1 MRGGLVLID
10 AYYAEKTSYVRTK
23 KIIIKV
29 IGKENERKNNN
40 NVLSMDLIG
49 YVGLDM

>member
-1 MRGGLVLID
+1 MRGGLVLVD

-23 KIIIKV
+23 IIIIKV
-29 IGKENERKNNN
+29 VGKENERENN

>member
-1 MRGGLVLID
+1 MRGGLVLVD

-29 IGKENERKNNN
+29 VGKKNERENND
-40 NVLSMDLIG
+40 VLSMGLIG

>member
-1 MRGGLVLID
+1 MRGGLVLVD

-29 IGKENERKNNN
+29 VGKENERENN
-40 NVLSMDLIG
+40 NVISMDLIG
-49 YVGLDM
+49 YVGFDM